1 MGFLDRFW
9 PSEASVAVAV
19 GEPAAQAEEHPVPQL
34 GPVGQAFAS
43 LASADLMDFM
53 RGGETASG
61 EHVTALKALDN
72 MALLRC
78 VSLISESIGMLPLN
92 LTIRGEDK
100 AYAVDHPLYR
110 VLKRRPNDFQGPYK
124 FKSTMQL
131 RALIYG
137 NAYARVIWRGNTVVR
152 LIPLDS
158 RKVTPKMNDDFT
170 VRYEVQRSD
179 GGMVTLA
186 AREIFHLADLAA
198 DEHGLVGLSRVDKAR
213 ESIGLAL
220 QAQKA
225 AARIFKNGVMAGGA
239 LSYPSKLSPQQIE
252 NIQSSLQSRYAG
264 ADQAHKWMVLEDN
277 IKAEKWANT
286 ANDSQLQEGRNHQI
300 EEIAR
305 AFGVPRPLL
314 MMDDTSWGSGIEQL
328 GIFFV
333 QYGLQHWF
341 DIWED
346 EIALKLLS
354 EKESDLYA
362 AKFNEHALLRGT
374 LKDQADFFAKALGSG
389 GSKPFM
395 KQNEVR
401 DRLDLPKS
409 DDPACESLEST
420 VTRNANVPAPTT

>member
-1 MGFLDRFW
+1 MGLFDRFR
-9 PSEASVAVAV
+9 AKKDA
-19 GEPAAQAEEHPVPQL
+19 PAAQSRPS
-34 GPVGQAFAS
+34 GGQTYAA
-43 LASADLMDFM
+43 LTSADLQDFM

-61 EHVTALKALDN
+61 EYVTASKSLEN

-92 LTIRGEDK
+92 LTVRGDEK
-100 AYAVDHPLYR
+100 AYAVDHTLYK
-110 VLKRRPNDFQGPYK
+110 VLKQRPNEFQGAYK

-131 RALIYG
+131 RALLHG

-158 RKVTPKMNDDFT
+158 RKVMPKMNDDFT
-170 VRYEVQRSD
+170 VRYEVQRPD
-179 GGMVTLA
+179 GSIVTLQ
-186 AREIFHLADLAA
+186 ARDVLHLADLAD
-198 DEHGLVGLSRVDKAR
+198 DEHGLIGISRVEKAR
-213 ESIGLAL
+213 ESIGLAR

-225 AARIFKNGVMAGGA
+225 AARIFQNGVMAGGA
-239 LSYPSKLSPQQIE
+239 LSYPNKLNDQQIK
-252 NIQSSLQSRYAG
+252 NIRDSLESRYAG
-264 ADQAHKWMVLEDN
+264 TENAHKWMVLEDG

-286 ANDSQLQEGRNHQI
+286 AKDSELKESRDHQI
-300 EEIAR
+300 EEVAR

-341 DIWED
+341 NVWEE

-354 EKESDLYA
+354 EKERDTYY
-362 AKFNEHALLRGT
+362 AKFNERALLRGT

-389 GSKPFM
+389 GSQPWM
-395 KQNEVR
+395 KANEVR
-401 DRLDLPKS
+401 DLQELAKS
-409 DDPACESLEST
+409 DDPAAESLEST
-420 VTRNANVPAPTT
+420 LMRKSNVPAQTS

>member
-1 MGFLDRFW
+1 MGIFDRLW
-9 PSEASVAVAV
+9 PSAPASQAVAP
-19 GEPAAQAEEHPVPQL
+19 EAQPAGGPEAQAHPE
-34 GPVGQAFAS
+34 GQAFAS

-61 EHVTALKALDN
+61 EYVTASKALEN
-72 MALLRC
+72 MAVLRC
-78 VSLISESIGMLPLN
+78 VSLVSESIGMLTLN
-92 LTIRGEDK
+92 LIKRGDEK

-110 VLKRRPNDFQGPYK
+110 VLKQKPNEYQGAYK

-131 RALIYG
+131 RALVYG

-152 LIPLDS
+152 LIPLDP
-158 RKVTPKMNDDFT
+158 RKVTPKLNDDFT
-170 VRYEVQRSD
+170 VRYEVQRPD
-179 GGMVTLA
+179 GGVVTLA
-186 AREIFHLADLAA
+186 ARDIFHIADLA
-198 DEHGLVGLSRVDKAR
+198 DDDHGLVGLSRVHKAR

-239 LSYPSKLSPQQIE
+239 LSYPAKLNPQQIK
-252 NIQSSLQSRYAG
+252 NIQDSLESRYTG
-264 ADQAHKWMVLEDN
+264 TEHAHKWMVLESG

-300 EEIAR
+300 EEVAR

-341 DIWED
+341 TIWED

-354 EKESDLYA
+354 DAERDLYY

-374 LKDQADFFAKALGSG
+374 LKDQADFFAKAMGSG

-395 KQNEVR
+395 SQNEVR
-401 DRLDLPKS
+401 DRLDLSKS
-409 DDPACESLEST
+409 NDPAAESLAST
-420 VTRNANVPAPTT
+420 LTRNTNVPAPTT

>member
-1 MGFLDRFW
+1 MGFFDRFF
-9 PSEASVAVAV
+9 SR
-19 GEPAAQAEEHPVPQL
+19 EPTGAEEPPAQAEADPPA
-34 GPVGQAFAS
+34 PAWSTTPTYA
-43 LASADLMDFM
+43 AMTSADMMDFM

-61 EHVTALKALDN
+61 EYVTASRALEN

-92 LTIRGEDK
+92 LTIRGEEK

-110 VLKRRPNDFQGPYK
+110 VLKRRPNEFQGPYK

-170 VRYEVQRSD
+170 VRYEVQRPD
-179 GGMVTLA
+179 GSVVTLA
-186 AREIFHLADLAA
+186 ARDIFHLADLAP
-198 DEHGLVGLSRVDKAR
+198 DEHGLIGLSRVDKAR
-213 ESIGLAL
+213 ESIGLSL

-239 LSYPSKLSPQQIE
+239 LSYPNKLSPQQIE
-252 NIQSSLQSRYAG
+252 NIQNSLQARYAG
-264 ADQAHKWMVLEDN
+264 ADQAHKWMVLEDG

-286 ANDSQLQEGRNHQI
+286 ASDSQLQEGRNHQI

-346 EIALKLLS
+346 EVALKLLTDR
-354 EKESDLYA
+354 ESDLYA

-409 DDPACESLEST
+409 DDPAADSLEST
-420 VTRNANVPAPTT
+420 VTRKPNVPAETT

>member
-1 MGFLDRFW
+1 MGFFDRFF
-9 PSEASVAVAV
+9 SR
-19 GEPAAQAEEHPVPQL
+19 EPTAAEEPPAQAEADAPSAAWSMTPTY
-34 GPVGQAFAS
+34 AAMT
-43 LASADLMDFM
+43 SADMMDFM

-61 EHVTALKALDN
+61 EYVTASRALEN

-92 LTIRGEDK
+92 LTIRGEEK

-110 VLKRRPNDFQGPYK
+110 VLKRRPNEFQGPYK

-170 VRYEVQRSD
+170 VRYEVQRPD
-179 GGMVTLA
+179 GSVVTLA
-186 AREIFHLADLAA
+186 ARDIFHLADLAP

-239 LSYPSKLSPQQIE
+239 LSYPNKLNAQQIE
-252 NIQSSLQSRYAG
+252 NIQNSLQARYAG
-264 ADQAHKWMVLEDN
+264 ADQAHKWMVLEDG

-346 EIALKLLS
+346 EVALKLLTDR
-354 EKESDLYA
+354 ESDLYA

-409 DDPACESLEST
+409 DDPAADSLEST
-420 VTRNANVPAPTT
+420 VTRKSNVPAETT

>member
-1 MGFLDRFW
+1 MGFFDWFSRQ
-9 PSEASVAVAV
+9 PAEAGDNSAQASE
-19 GEPAAQAEEHPVPQL
+19 EPAVPAWSMT
-34 GPVGQAFAS
+34 PTHAAMT
-43 LASADLMDFM
+43 SADLMDFM

-61 EHVTALKALDN
+61 EYVTTSKALEN

-92 LTIRGEDK
+92 LTIRGEEK

-110 VLKRRPNDFQGPYK
+110 VLKRRPNEFQGPYK

-131 RALIYG
+131 RALIHG

-170 VRYEVQRSD
+170 VRYEVQRPD
-179 GGMVTLA
+179 GSVVTLA
-186 AREIFHLADLAA
+186 ARDIFHLADLAP
-198 DEHGLVGLSRVDKAR
+198 DEHGLIGLSRVDKAR
-213 ESIGLAL
+213 ESIGLSL

-239 LSYPSKLSPQQIE
+239 LSYPNKLNTQQIE
-252 NIQSSLQSRYAG
+252 NIQNSLQARYAG
-264 ADQAHKWMVLEDN
+264 ADQAHKWMILEDG

-346 EIALKLLS
+346 EVALKLLT

-409 DDPACESLEST
+409 DDPAADSLEST
-420 VTRNANVPAPTT
+420 LTRNANVPPATT

>member
-1 MGFLDRFW
+1 MELFDALSATSHWRSALSQ
-9 PSEASVAVAV
+9 PSGGQVS
-19 GEPAAQAEEHPVPQL
+19 AAL
-34 GPVGQAFAS
+34 T
-43 LASADLMDFM
+43 SADLPAFM

-61 EHVTALKALDN
+61 AYVTASTALDN

-78 VSLISESIGMLPLN
+78 VSLISESMGMLPMN
-92 LTIRGEDK
+92 LTARGDEK
-100 AYAVDHPLYR
+100 AYATEHAAYR
-110 VLKRRPNDFQGPYK
+110 LAKSKPNEYQGAYK

-131 RALIYG
+131 RALLHG
-137 NAYARVIWRGNTVVR
+137 NAYARIIWRGATPVR

-158 RKVTPKMNDDFT
+158 KRVTPKLSDDFT
-170 VRYEVQRSD
+170 VKYEYRRPD
-179 GGMVTLA
+179 GSNLVLA
-186 AREIFHLADLAA
+186 AREVLHLADLAD
-198 DEHGLVGLSRVDKAR
+198 DEHGLIGISRVDKAR

-239 LSYPSKLSPQQIE
+239 LSYPSKLDARQIE
-252 NIQSSLQSRYAG
+252 NIQNSLQARYAG
-264 ADQAHKWMVLEDN
+264 ADQAHKWMVLEDG
-277 IKAEKWANT
+277 IKADKWANT

-341 DIWED
+341 SIWED
-346 EIALKLLS
+346 EFALKLLT
-354 EKESDLYA
+354 EKERELYYF
-362 AKFNEHALLRGT
+362 KVNEHALLRGT

-409 DDPACESLEST
+409 NDPTADSLEST
-420 VTRNANVPAPTT
+420 VTRKPNVPAETT